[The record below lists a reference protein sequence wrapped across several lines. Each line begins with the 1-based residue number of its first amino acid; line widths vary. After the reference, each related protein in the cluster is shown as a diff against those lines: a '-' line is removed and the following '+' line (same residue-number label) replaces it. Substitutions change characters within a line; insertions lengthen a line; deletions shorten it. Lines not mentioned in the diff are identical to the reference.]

1 MMNLSD
7 VEQIMSHCRERLWL
21 VADGQHEIGN
31 LCVVMSQLV
40 EAVDILRRQM
50 ERQAEARAE
59 NSPAAVSA
67 PPGWF
72 GNR

>member
-1 MMNLSD
+1 MNLSD
-7 VEQIMSHCRERLWL
+7 VEQIIGYCRERLWL

-31 LCVVMSQLV
+31 LCIVMSQLV
-40 EAVDILRRQM
+40 EAVDILRSELQ
-50 ERQAEARAE
+50 RQAEARAE
-59 NSPAAVSA
+59 SSPAAVSA

>member
-1 MMNLSD
+1 MDMSD
-7 VEQIMSHCRERLWL
+7 VEQIIGYCRERLWL

-31 LCVVMSQLV
+31 LCIVMSQLV

-50 ERQAEARAE
+50 EWQVES
-59 NSPAAVSA
+59 SPAAVSA

>member
-1 MMNLSD
+1 MNLSD
-7 VEQIMSHCRERLWL
+7 VQQIISYCRERLWL

-40 EAVDILRRQM
+40 EAVDILRRQV
-50 ERQAEARAE
+50 ERQAES
-59 NSPAAVSA
+59 SPAAVSA